1 MGERKLKFQDRWMFN
16 RVLCEEEVCRKV
28 LRAAP
33 GIEAGEIAYLN
44 AEQCFEPLA
53 AGRGVRLDV
62 FARGDGRVYDI
73 EMQVARERDLGRR
86 MRYYQA
92 AMDVGELGSGE
103 DFGALPESYVLFF
116 CRHDA
121 YGKGEP
127 AYVIERR
134 CGAHPDL
141 AVGDASPWVVLNASA
156 WEASADPGLRDVL
169 RYLRTGEAEGPLS
182 SEIDALVGVF
192 NEDREWVDRVL
203 TYEQETEMR
212 CRKAREEGREEGGRK
227 VGRKARP
234 VSPCSW
240 ALCWPTAVPKTWPL
254 RWRTRCVARSSTPSS
269 EYEANAP
276 MPCALRLKAM
286 RWPRSAAPRSPR

>member
-28 LRAAP
+28 LRAAL

-103 DFGALPESYVLFF
+103 DLLPPMYFPPFTPMIHNRS
-116 CRHDA
+116 RQ
-121 YGKGEP
+121 P
-127 AYVIERR
+127 APAGYANVF
-134 CGAHPDL
+134 P
-141 AVGDASPWVVLNASA
+141 
-156 WEASADPGLRDVL
+156 
-169 RYLRTGEAEGPLS
+169 PLS
-182 SEIDALVGVF
+182 APPPNLSRNARASRARALSEPG
-192 NEDREWVDRVL
+192 
-203 TYEQETEMR
+203 
-212 CRKAREEGREEGGRK
+212 
-227 VGRKARP
+227 
-234 VSPCSW
+234 
-240 ALCWPTAVPKTWPL
+240 
-254 RWRTRCVARSSTPSS
+254 
-269 EYEANAP
+269 
-276 MPCALRLKAM
+276 
-286 RWPRSAAPRSPR
+286 

>member
-28 LRAAP
+28 LRAAL

-103 DFGALPESYVLFF
+103 DFGALQFGACAWRLW
-116 CRHDA
+116 A
-121 YGKGEP
+121 
-127 AYVIERR
+127 VIGSRAARR
-134 CGAHPDL
+134 
-141 AVGDASPWVVLNASA
+141 VG
-156 WEASADPGLRDVL
+156 
-169 RYLRTGEAEGPLS
+169 
-182 SEIDALVGVF
+182 
-192 NEDREWVDRVL
+192 
-203 TYEQETEMR
+203 
-212 CRKAREEGREEGGRK
+212 
-227 VGRKARP
+227 
-234 VSPCSW
+234 
-240 ALCWPTAVPKTWPL
+240 AVP
-254 RWRTRCVARSSTPSS
+254 PS
-269 EYEANAP
+269 
-276 MPCALRLKAM
+276 
-286 RWPRSAAPRSPR
+286 

>member
-1 MGERKLKFQDRWMFN
+1 MGERKLKFQDRWMFS

-28 LRAAP
+28 LRAAL

-212 CRKAREEGREEGGRK
+212 CRKAREEGREEGEARLAVLVGALLADGRSEDVAAAVEDK
-227 VGRKARP
+227 VRREELYAELGI
-234 VSPCSW
+234 
-240 ALCWPTAVPKTWPL
+240 
-254 RWRTRCVARSSTPSS
+254 
-269 EYEANAP
+269 
-276 MPCALRLKAM
+276 
-286 RWPRSAAPRSPR
+286 